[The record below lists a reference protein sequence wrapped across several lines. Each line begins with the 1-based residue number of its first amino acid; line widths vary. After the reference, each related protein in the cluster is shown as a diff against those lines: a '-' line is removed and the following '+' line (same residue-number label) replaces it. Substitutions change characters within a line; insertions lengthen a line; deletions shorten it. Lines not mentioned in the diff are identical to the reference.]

1 MEKQLSPLTH
11 LTQHKWLVYNNSM
24 TKEEFEKIVKE
35 QSDLKNLP
43 NNRLV
48 EIMDILSLEFESTK
62 TNLINLTLQLD
73 TIEGLYNKTLNEYQT
88 RT

>member
-1 MEKQLSPLTH
+1 M
-11 LTQHKWLVYNNSM
+11 VYLINM
-24 TKEEFEKIVKE
+24 KKEEFEKIVKE

-48 EIMDILSLEFESTK
+48 EIMDVLSLEFESTK

>member
-1 MEKQLSPLTH
+1 M
-11 LTQHKWLVYNNSM
+11 VYLINM

-48 EIMDILSLEFESTK
+48 EIMDALSLEFESTK
-62 TNLINLTLQLD
+62 ANLINLTLQLD

>member
-1 MEKQLSPLTH
+1 MLPITH
-11 LTQHKWLVYNNSM
+11 LTKLNKLVYLINM
-24 TKEEFEKIVKE
+24 TKEEFEQIVKE

-48 EIMDILSLEFESTK
+48 EIMDVLSLEFESTK

>member
-1 MEKQLSPLTH
+1 MLPITH
-11 LTQHKWLVYNNSM
+11 LTKLNKLVYLINM
-24 TKEEFEKIVKE
+24 TKEEFEQIVKE

-48 EIMDILSLEFESTK
+48 EIMDVLSLEFESTK
-62 TNLINLTLQLD
+62 ANLINLTLQLD

>member
-1 MEKQLSPLTH
+1 
-11 LTQHKWLVYNNSM
+11 M

>member
-1 MEKQLSPLTH
+1 M
-11 LTQHKWLVYNNSM
+11 VYLINM
-24 TKEEFEKIVKE
+24 TKEEFEQIVKE

-48 EIMDILSLEFESTK
+48 EIMDVLSLEFESTK

>member
-1 MEKQLSPLTH
+1 MLPITH
-11 LTQHKWLVYNNSM
+11 LTQLKELVYLINM
-24 TKEEFEKIVKE
+24 TKEEFEQIVKE

-48 EIMDILSLEFESTK
+48 EIMDVLSLEFESTK
-62 TNLINLTLQLD
+62 ANLINLTLQLD

>member
-1 MEKQLSPLTH
+1 
-11 LTQHKWLVYNNSM
+11 M
-24 TKEEFEKIVKE
+24 TKEEFEQIVKE

-48 EIMDILSLEFESTK
+48 EIMGALSLEFESTK

>member
-1 MEKQLSPLTH
+1 MLPITH
-11 LTQHKWLVYNNSM
+11 LTQLKELVYLINM
-24 TKEEFEKIVKE
+24 TKEEFEQIVKE

-48 EIMDILSLEFESTK
+48 EIMDVLSLEFESTK

>member
-1 MEKQLSPLTH
+1 
-11 LTQHKWLVYNNSM
+11 M

-48 EIMDILSLEFESTK
+48 EIMDTLSLEFESTK

>member
-1 MEKQLSPLTH
+1 MLPITH
-11 LTQHKWLVYNNSM
+11 LTQLNKLVYLINM
-24 TKEEFEKIVKE
+24 TKEEFEQIVKE

-48 EIMDILSLEFESTK
+48 EIMDVLSLEFESTK

>member
-1 MEKQLSPLTH
+1 MSAEEIQ
-11 LTQHKWLVYNNSM
+11 YNNSM

-48 EIMDILSLEFESTK
+48 EIMDVLSLEFESTK

>member
-1 MEKQLSPLTH
+1 
-11 LTQHKWLVYNNSM
+11 M
-24 TKEEFEKIVKE
+24 TKEEFEQIVKE

-48 EIMDILSLEFESTK
+48 EIMDVLSLEFESTK
-62 TNLINLTLQLD
+62 TNLINLTLKLD

>member
-1 MEKQLSPLTH
+1 MLPITH
-11 LTQHKWLVYNNSM
+11 LTQLNELVYLINM
-24 TKEEFEKIVKE
+24 TKEEFEQIVKE

-48 EIMDILSLEFESTK
+48 EIMDVLSLEFESTK

>member
-1 MEKQLSPLTH
+1 MK
-11 LTQHKWLVYNNSM
+11 
-24 TKEEFEKIVKE
+24 KEEFEKIVKE

-48 EIMDILSLEFESTK
+48 EIMDVLSLEFESTK

>member
-1 MEKQLSPLTH
+1 M
-11 LTQHKWLVYNNSM
+11 VYLINM

-48 EIMDILSLEFESTK
+48 EIMDVLSLEFESTK

>member
-1 MEKQLSPLTH
+1 
-11 LTQHKWLVYNNSM
+11 M
-24 TKEEFEKIVKE
+24 TKEEFEQIVKE

-48 EIMDILSLEFESTK
+48 EIMDVLSLEFESTK

-73 TIEGLYNKTLNEYQT
+73 TIESLYNKTLNEYQT

>member
-1 MEKQLSPLTH
+1 
-11 LTQHKWLVYNNSM
+11 M

-48 EIMDILSLEFESTK
+48 EIMDVLSLEFESTK

-73 TIEGLYNKTLNEYQT
+73 TIESLYNKTLNEYQT

>member
-1 MEKQLSPLTH
+1 
-11 LTQHKWLVYNNSM
+11 
-24 TKEEFEKIVKE
+24 
-35 QSDLKNLP
+35 LKNLP

-48 EIMDILSLEFESTK
+48 EIMDVLSLEFESTK
-62 TNLINLTLQLD
+62 ANLINLTLQLD